1 VSFSSWH
8 FLVFFPIVAA
18 LYYAVPGRWQWAYL
32 LLASCVFYLA
42 FVPGYILLI
51 GAMIGVDFFVA
62 IGMSSAGV
70 SDRRRRLLLAISFV
84 VNLGALAFFKYTNF
98 LIANV
103 NSLTGTTGGSA
114 LPYLQVIVPLGL
126 SFHVFQAL
134 SYVLEVHR
142 GNQPAERHFGYY
154 ALYMMFFP
162 LKSLGPIERA
172 QHLLRQCAASHA
184 FAYDS
189 VVDGLRQMAWG
200 YFKKTVVA
208 DRLAVGADT
217 VYADPT
223 QFQGIQ
229 LLLATL
235 FYTLQIYA
243 DFSGYAD
250 IAVGAAKVLG
260 FDLVNNFRRPY
271 FSASLPEFWR
281 RWHISLY
288 SWFYDYLFTP
298 LAVSLRD
305 WGKAGVVCA
314 ILLTFAL
321 SGLWHGAAWT
331 FVVWGCLHGLGLST
345 VTLLRRRKSKQAQST
360 AGMQLAATLTTLS
373 FVAFTFIFFRSRD
386 LSQAWYVVTHLGS
399 GLAQFA
405 RHASDPTE
413 LSRVAGSLG
422 YYKEQFFIA
431 VLAAVA
437 MLVIE
442 WLHARFDLRRVLH
455 AAPTPLRWA
464 SYYAVVIAIVLYG
477 AWNAT
482 QPFIYLQF

>member
-1 VSFSSWH
+1 MSFGSWH
-8 FLVFFPIVAA
+8 FLVFFPLVAA
-18 LYYAVPGRWQWAYL
+18 LYYVVPGRWQWAYL

-42 FVPGYILLI
+42 FVPGYIVLI
-51 GAMIGVDFFVA
+51 GAMIAVDFLVA
-62 IGMSSAGV
+62 VGMSKPGV
-70 SDRRRRLLLAISFV
+70 SDRRRGLLLAISFT
-84 VNLGALAFFKYTNF
+84 VNLGTLAFFKYTNF

-103 NSLTGTTGGSA
+103 NSLMGTAAGPA
-114 LPYLQVIVPLGL
+114 LPYLRVIVPLGL

-142 GNQPAERHFGYY
+142 GNQPAERHFGHY

-162 LKSLGPIERA
+162 LKSLGPIERP
-172 QHLLRQCAASHA
+172 QHLLPQCAASHA
-184 FAYDS
+184 FAYDT

-250 IAVGAAKVLG
+250 IAVGAGKVLG
-260 FDLVNNFRRPY
+260 FQLVNNFRRPY
-271 FSASLPEFWR
+271 FSSSLPEFWR

-288 SWFYDYLFTP
+288 SWFNDYLFTP
-298 LAVSLRD
+298 LAVNLRD

-314 ILLTFAL
+314 ILLTFTL

-331 FVVWGCLHGLGLST
+331 FVVWGCLHGLGLAT
-345 VTLLRRRKSKQAQST
+345 VTLLRKRKSKRAPAS
-360 AGMQLAATLTTLS
+360 AGMQFAGTLATFG
-373 FVAFTFIFFRSRD
+373 FVTFTFIFFRSRD
-386 LSQAWYVVTHLGS
+386 LSQAGYVVTHLGS

-405 RHASDPTE
+405 RHAADPTE
-413 LSRVAGSLG
+413 LARIAGSLG
-422 YYKEQFFIA
+422 YYREQFF
-431 VLAAVA
+431 VVLLAAAA
-437 MLVIE
+437 MLAIE
-442 WLHARFDLRRVLH
+442 WLHARFDLRRALS
-455 AAPTPLRWA
+455 AAPMPLRWA
-464 SYYAVVIAIVLYG
+464 SYYALVIAIVLYG

-482 QPFIYLQF
+482 QPFIYVQF